1 MLSTLKNI
9 AVIAAHPDD
18 EVLGCGAT
26 MRKLADQGARVELL
40 VLGEGITSRSK
51 DRDAIADRD
60 ALKRLSGNCKKAN
73 KVLGSN
79 SIILKDF
86 PDNRFDSVGLLDIVK
101 VIEEFLIEKKVQAVF
116 THHRGDLNIDHQ
128 ITNRAV
134 ITACRPSSKNSPDYI
149 LTFDVL
155 SATEWNFGSRENL
168 FSPNLFVDV
177 EKELKYKNDALAC
190 YDSEVHH
197 FPFPRSAEAIE
208 SQAKRYGSMS
218 NCCFAEA
225 FELIFSRHC

>member
-1 MLSTLKNI
+1 MLSTLTNI

-26 MRKLADQGARVELL
+26 MRKLADHGARVEVLI
-40 VLGEGITSRSK
+40 LGEGVTSRSK
-51 DRDAIADRD
+51 NRDVIADRD
-60 ALKRLSGNCKKAN
+60 ALKRLSEDCKKAN
-73 KVLGSN
+73 KILGSN
-79 SIILKDF
+79 GIVLKDF
-86 PDNRFDSVGLLDIVK
+86 PDNRFDSIGLLDIVK
-101 VIEEFLIEKKVQAVF
+101 VIEDFLIEKKVQAVF

-134 ITACRPSSKNSPDYI
+134 VTACRPSSKFSPDYI

-155 SATEWNFGSRENL
+155 SSTEWHFGSRENL
-168 FSPNLFVDV
+168 FSPNLFVNV
-177 EKELKYKNDALAC
+177 EKELKYKIDAMAC
-190 YDSEVHH
+190 YDSEIHH
-197 FPFPRSAEAIE
+197 FPLPRSTESIE

-218 NCCFAEA
+218 NYSFAEA